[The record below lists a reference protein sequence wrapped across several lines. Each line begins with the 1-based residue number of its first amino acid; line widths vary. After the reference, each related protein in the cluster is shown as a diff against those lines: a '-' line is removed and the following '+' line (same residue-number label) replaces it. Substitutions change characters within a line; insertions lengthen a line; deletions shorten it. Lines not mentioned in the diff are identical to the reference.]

1 MKLTYF
7 ITANDS
13 ISSVAFKTG
22 TTHCSCRGGRMNFAR
37 CMLNTRR
44 NSCTRIY
51 TSVSTTRL
59 VADLKRWAIN
69 VYSTI
74 LFLYHW
80 FRNW

>member
-22 TTHCSCRGGRMNFAR
+22 TTHCSCRGGRMNLAR

-51 TSVSTTRL
+51 TSVFTTKKITHF
-59 VADLKRWAIN
+59 KRRTIN
-69 VYSTI
+69 IYPTI
-74 LFLYHW
+74 W
-80 FRNW
+80 FFNYWFWY

>member
-44 NSCTRIY
+44 NSCTWVY
-51 TSVSTTRL
+51 TSIFTTQKI
-59 VADLKRWAIN
+59 AH
-69 VYSTI
+69 
-74 LFLYHW
+74 F
-80 FRNW
+80 